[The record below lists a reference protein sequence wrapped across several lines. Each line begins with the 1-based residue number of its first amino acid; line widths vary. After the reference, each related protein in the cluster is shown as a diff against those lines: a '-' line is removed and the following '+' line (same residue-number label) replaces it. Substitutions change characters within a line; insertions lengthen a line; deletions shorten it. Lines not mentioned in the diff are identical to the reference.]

1 MEEFL
6 AGTSGQLA
14 AAIREC
20 GNVVIPFD
28 VVVSSQGRL
37 ARQAPDYFQQF
48 AVGRSDVAEAPVA
61 AAAFVPPEIFA
72 SRALSTGFRYYDTDR
87 DDKVRSANLL
97 INYEGAIYPSAA
109 LQLAAAYLHDRR
121 GAIEVD
127 RDAGLRL
134 GSRELPIDNRGR
146 MLLRFPREGL
156 LYPTLSAIDVLTGEA
171 DRTRLAGKAVIIAAT
186 NPVQCVYLETATA
199 GEVATYTYSAATVQ
213 QLISGSGKSPLVLSG
228 WANLLVISVMSV
240 LAALFLPRLPLVRKQ
255 IALLAFMVLWTVAVL
270 LLFQTFGVIAPLVY
284 PLLTLALFAAIS
296 IFVKQSPMAAE
307 PARMRKSEEPERRHS
322 GKAVAFDPE
331 ADEEITMSEIPRR
344 LLNGSEGEQASFR
357 ETVRLDFEAVSRTAA
372 AADLGPPTSESQPIN
387 IDLGTDPQGK
397 PARADKDFESTR
409 VISTDLTPDDSQPLS
424 EPEPAP
430 GQSSDSDPAGAV
442 RATAPA
448 ETGAADREEEDEVKF
463 SADGQPLSFGR
474 YRVVEPVG
482 SGAMGTVYKGRD
494 PAIDRSVALKTIR
507 FDSIADSSEVGEL
520 KERLIREAIAA
531 GNLSHPNIVT
541 IYDVGVQGNLQ
552 YIAMEYIAGYTL
564 EALLK
569 RNLELNYRIVADI
582 IKQVN
587 SALEYAHNTGVVH
600 RDIKPANIMV
610 MDEFKVKVM
619 DFGIAHFRS
628 SSMTQTGV
636 AMGTPSYISPELLQG
651 HEVTPATDIYSLGVV
666 LYELLT
672 RRKPFV
678 AENISSLIYKIVHE
692 QPPAPTS
699 IDGKIPALFDHI
711 VKKSLAK
718 KPQDRYRSA
727 KEFGDALGDFTY
739 SMKKAGAVV

>member
-1 MEEFL
+1 
-6 AGTSGQLA
+6 
-14 AAIREC
+14 
-20 GNVVIPFD
+20 
-28 VVVSSQGRL
+28 
-37 ARQAPDYFQQF
+37 
-48 AVGRSDVAEAPVA
+48 
-61 AAAFVPPEIFA
+61 
-72 SRALSTGFRYYDTDR
+72 
-87 DDKVRSANLL
+87 
-97 INYEGAIYPSAA
+97 
-109 LQLAAAYLHDRR
+109 
-121 GAIEVD
+121 
-127 RDAGLRL
+127 
-134 GSRELPIDNRGR
+134 
-146 MLLRFPREGL
+146 MLLRFPREGQ
-156 LYPTLSAIDVLTGEA
+156 LYPTLSAIDVLTGVV
-171 DRTRLAGKAVIIAAT
+171 DRARLKDKAVIIAAT

-199 GEVATYTYSAATVQ
+199 GEIATYTYSAATVQ
-213 QLISGSGKSPLVLSG
+213 QLISGSDESPLILSG

-240 LAALFLPRLPLVRKQ
+240 LAALFLPRLPLARRL
-255 IALLAFMVLWTVAVL
+255 IALLAFMVLWTVSTL
-270 LLFQTFGVIAPLVY
+270 LLFQTLGVIAPLVY
-284 PLLTLALFAAIS
+284 PLLTLALFGAVS
-296 IFVKQSPMAAE
+296 VLVKQSPVATE
-307 PARMRKSEEPERRHS
+307 SARMRKSGEAKRRHS
-322 GKAVAFDPE
+322 GEAVAFDPE
-331 ADEEITMSEIPRR
+331 SDEEITMSEIPRR
-344 LLNGSEGEQASFR
+344 LHNRKSEQASFR
-357 ETVRLDFEAVSRTAA
+357 ETVRLDFEAVNRASA
-372 AADLGPPTSESQPIN
+372 AADPAQPTSESPPIN
-387 IDLGTDPQGK
+387 IDLGADSQAR
-397 PARADKDFESTR
+397 PARTDKDFESTR
-409 VISTDLTPDDSQPLS
+409 VISTDLMPDDSQPLS
-424 EPEPAP
+424 EPEPATA
-430 GQSSDSDPAGAV
+430 QSDDSGPASAV
-442 RATAPA
+442 PTTPAAATVTT
-448 ETGAADREEEDEVKF
+448 ESGKDNEVTF

-474 YRVVEPVG
+474 YRVIEPVG

-610 MDEFKVKVM
+610 MDDFKVKVM

-678 AENISSLIYKIVHE
+678 AENISSLIYKIIHE
-692 QPPAPTS
+692 QPPSPTS
-699 IDGKIPALFDHI
+699 IDSKIPALFDHI